1 MGDARFPTGFGAAVR
16 RFNAGEFFEAHEG
29 FEELLDAVEGDDRW
43 KLLIALIQVS
53 VGYHKLFSTH
63 PGAVHMLRLGAEK
76 LAAFPAVA
84 WGVAVGRYLL
94 RRRRDGWPAR
104 GRPAARPRNR
114 RLRSPAVRAVRA
126 LPEDR
131 AAGGERHV
139 PGRRPQHGADER
151 PRRRVDARD
160 VPRAGAAARG

>member
-63 PGAVHMLRLGAEK
+63 PGAVQMLRLGAEK

-84 WGVAVGRYLL
+84 WGVAVE
-94 RRRRDGWPAR
+94 
-104 GRPAARPRNR
+104 
-114 RLRSPAVRAVRA
+114 RLRARVLHDVIMLEAGDVPERSPEAAPRIELLKVGS
-126 LPEDR
+126 
-131 AAGGERHV
+131 AAGLG
-139 PGRRPQHGADER
+139 
-151 PRRRVDARD
+151 
-160 VPRAGAAARG
+160 

>member
-1 MGDARFPTGFGAAVR
+1 MERVRFPPRFADGVR

-84 WGVAVGRYLL
+84 WGVAVE
-94 RRRRDGWPAR
+94 
-104 GRPAARPRNR
+104 
-114 RLRSPAVRAVRA
+114 RLRARVLQDVTMLEAGDVPERSPEAAPRIELLKVGS
-126 LPEDR
+126 
-131 AAGGERHV
+131 AAGLR
-139 PGRRPQHGADER
+139 
-151 PRRRVDARD
+151 
-160 VPRAGAAARG
+160 

>member
-84 WGVAVGRYLL
+84 WGVAVE
-94 RRRRDGWPAR
+94 
-104 GRPAARPRNR
+104 
-114 RLRSPAVRAVRA
+114 RLRSRIAEDLAAV
-126 LPEDR
+126 E
-131 AAGGERHV
+131 G
-139 PGRRPQHGADER
+139 
-151 PRRRVDARD
+151 
-160 VPRAGAAARG
+160 GAASRTPPKIELVKG